1 MFFLLYGKTNS
12 TKAKA
17 GIVASLNDTTLTK
30 VDCEQSLFCSKIR
43 RENERDGMRDIRAAS
58 GEAASRE

>member
-1 MFFLLYGKTNS
+1 MRKPSLGYLLIIL
-12 TKAKA
+12 A
-17 GIVASLNDTTLTK
+17 LPRTLIK
-30 VDCEQSLFCSKIR
+30 LDCEQSLFCSKIR